1 MKSRVES
8 LEKEKQNIDVAVE
21 RIKAEIQSL
30 ELEEK
35 KKNLVS
41 LIQDSVS
48 VTVKTTK
55 AYTIFY
61 LGDSF
66 SRKNGLEIGINEEV
80 TIFPYLSHKTV
91 GNRAFYKG
99 IYDSQLGWLLES
111 FFDIA
116 DITGDAISLEDQNSI
131 KNKNTRPNNCIDF
144 VELLSAEEV
153 AIEMGKTASWVLANW
168 KINLWEKF

>member
-1 MKSRVES
+1 MKKPLAILLLLSSFIFGQNTKIDSLKSRVES

-80 TIFPYLSHKTV
+80 TIFPYLSH
-91 GNRAFYKG
+91 NY
-99 IYDSQLGWLLES
+99 
-111 FFDIA
+111 
-116 DITGDAISLEDQNSI
+116 
-131 KNKNTRPNNCIDF
+131 P
-144 VELLSAEEV
+144 
-153 AIEMGKTASWVLANW
+153 M
-168 KINLWEKF
+168 